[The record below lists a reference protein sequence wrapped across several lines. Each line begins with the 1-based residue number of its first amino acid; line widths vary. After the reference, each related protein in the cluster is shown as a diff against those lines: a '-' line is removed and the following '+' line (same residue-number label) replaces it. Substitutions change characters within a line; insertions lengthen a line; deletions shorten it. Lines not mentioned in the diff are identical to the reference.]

1 MQDVIY
7 LIGQALDV
15 AVEARFPVLKAF
27 LAFGLTSAPRSDS
40 FAEFVGK
47 RRPGRSFTVNDG
59 RIAAARHHL
68 LHAMRL

>member
-40 FAEFVGK
+40 FAEFVESADQCSGM
-47 RRPGRSFTVNDG
+47 RPRALPWTTTV
-59 RIAAARHHL
+59 RLHHE
-68 LHAMRL
+68 